1 MKNYKAPWS
10 TLLIV
15 ISSLVTTLCAS
26 IAIGL
31 IWNGRGMRPWFAL
44 LPIVIIAGSALFTVR
59 GYTVTTGALLIHRL
73 LWTTRLPLGD
83 LQSARFEPD
92 AMRGSLRL
100 LGIGGLFSFSGCFR
114 SKSLGFFRAYATDQR
129 RTVVLRFPART
140 IVVSPAAPED
150 FVREV
155 ASASHLVRSAPPQLS

>member
-1 MKNYKAPWS
+1 MRNYTAPWS

-31 IWNGRGMRPWFAL
+31 VWSGRGMRPWFAL
-44 LPIVIIAGSALFTVR
+44 LPIAIIAGSALLTIR

-100 LGIGGLFSFSGCFR
+100 LGIGGLFSYTGHYR
-114 SKSLGFFRAYATDQR
+114 SKNLGSFRAYATDLR